1 MKSTLIEAE
10 VKKPEIKF
18 PCIAK
23 SKDGNIVLFTN
34 STCGTVVANDLS
46 FTNCLPLGSYLEHW
60 LDINRQDI
68 WTILPPGTKVEL
80 IQE

>member
-18 PCIAK
+18 PCMAK
-23 SKDGNIVLFTN
+23 SKDEKIVLFTS
-34 STCGTVVANDLS
+34 STRGTVVAKDS
-46 FTNCLPLGSYLEHW
+46 SCTLGQYLDNW
-60 LDINRQDI
+60 FDINRQDI